1 MAPKAIK
8 KEAEESWAV
17 GEDDGT
23 DVGSAGAEGL
33 LPSFCRGEAD
43 HRPEDHGVGD
53 GDAQDVEAPDQEG
66 HHQAVDGIDLHVA
79 AGYLGHRHVVAVGVG
94 YDIASAEGQALGK
107 ENKRDNKHYTS
118 KKREEP
124 SLGDDGAGEDGGI
137 A

>member
-66 HHQAVDGIDLHVA
+66 HHQAIDNIGLDVA
-79 AGYLGHRHVVAVGVG
+79 TGELGHR
-94 YDIASAEGQALGK
+94 
-107 ENKRDNKHYTS
+107 
-118 KKREEP
+118 
-124 SLGDDGAGEDGGI
+124 
-137 A
+137 